1 MINALDLLIIFFYLA
16 LLLGMGG
23 ILSKRE
29 KLDDFFVAGR
39 KVRTSFLIFTTVST
53 SVGAGTLIAITAAA
67 YDTGI
72 SYALTAAISIFVGY
86 LLVAFLAPRIKKFG
100 DDFKA
105 HTLGDF
111 YGARYSVKNQAL
123 VGIIILI
130 SYFFWLA
137 LQFVAIAS
145 LLRVITGWEFEV
157 TLLLSALV
165 TIIYTTLA
173 GIKAD
178 IYTDIIQFLIIT
190 FVLFFLLMPLSLI
203 KIGGFDAFATLPP
216 KYFNPFSFG
225 GPEFF
230 FGGIIF
236 GIPFMLVSME
246 IWQRIY
252 ASTDPQSA
260 KKVFLL
266 SGLINAPFLIFPAF
280 LGISAALLYPN
291 LDRDLALF
299 NLMKDLLPSG
309 ILGLG
314 FVGLLAAVMSTA
326 DSLILVGSATILKDF
341 YISIINPQATEK
353 QMLFL
358 GRVFTLLFGLAG
370 LTIAYAIPDIVQLQL
385 IGAFTL
391 LIFAPSVIGGLIWK
405 KTTSKASFLSVMSGF
420 LVTIILIPTL
430 PKTAFIPGFL
440 VSLITLIIVSY
451 LTKHSPTENVRLIK

>member
-1 MINALDLLIIFFYLA
+1 
-16 LLLGMGG
+16 
-23 ILSKRE
+23 
-29 KLDDFFVAGR
+29 
-39 KVRTSFLIFTTVST
+39 
-53 SVGAGTLIAITAAA
+53 
-67 YDTGI
+67 
-72 SYALTAAISIFVGY
+72 
-86 LLVAFLAPRIKKFG
+86 
-100 DDFKA
+100 
-105 HTLGDF
+105 
-111 YGARYSVKNQAL
+111 
-123 VGIIILI
+123 
-130 SYFFWLA
+130 
-137 LQFVAIAS
+137 
-145 LLRVITGWEFEV
+145 
-157 TLLLSALV
+157 
-165 TIIYTTLA
+165 
-173 GIKAD
+173 
-178 IYTDIIQFLIIT
+178 
-190 FVLFFLLMPLSLI
+190 MPLSLI